1 MKLPDVLT
9 TIHRFMTEILVI
21 GANGQLGQS
30 FQYWAPYFPKFK
42 FFFKDLPELDLLDGD
57 QLERYFKSTSINVV
71 INCAAY
77 TSVDQAEDEPEKA
90 QALNA
95 TALDSLCELS
105 KALGFKLIHFSTDY
119 VFDGLAQTPYGE
131 DDSLS
136 PLGVYGNTKAE
147 GEAIMQT
154 SGIDGWI
161 IRTSWLFSP
170 YGKNFVKTIFSL
182 LQNKDEINVVADQ
195 TGRPTYAIDLA
206 AATLKALDQKPAF
219 DGVKVY
225 HYTNSGYT
233 TWYGLVLAI
242 QQQINTHCKIQAVD
256 TAAHPTKAKR
266 PKYSVLSCEKIKK
279 DFNLDPQAWESA
291 LKDCLKKIG

>member
-1 MKLPDVLT
+1 MT
-9 TIHRFMTEILVI
+9 TIRRFMTKILVI
-21 GANGQLGQS
+21 GTNGQLGQS
-30 FQYWAPYFPKFK
+30 FQYWARYFPNFK
-42 FFFKDLPELDLLDGD
+42 ILFKDVPELDLLDGD

-71 INCAAY
+71 INCAAF
-77 TSVDQAEDEPEKA
+77 TSVDQAEDDPESAK
-90 QALNA
+90 ALNA

-105 KALGFKLIHFSTDY
+105 KAFGFKLIHFSTDY
-119 VFDGLAQTPYGE
+119 VFDGSAQTPYSE

-136 PLGVYGNTKAE
+136 PLGVYGKTKAG
-147 GEAIMQT
+147 GEAAMQ
-154 SGIDGWI
+154 SAGVDGWI

-182 LQNKDEINVVADQ
+182 LQSKDEINVVADQ
-195 TGRPTYAIDLA
+195 TGSPTYAIDLA
-206 AATLKALDQKPAF
+206 AATLKALSQKPAL

-233 TWYGLVLAI
+233 TWYGLAIAI
-242 QQQINTHCKIQAVD
+242 QEQINTHCKINAVD
-256 TAAHPTKAKR
+256 TSDYPTKAKR

-279 DFNLDPQAWESA
+279 DFNLIPQAWESA

>member
-1 MKLPDVLT
+1 
-9 TIHRFMTEILVI
+9 MTKILVI

-30 FQYWAPYFPKFK
+30 FQYWAPHFPNFK
-42 FFFKDLPELDLLDGD
+42 ILFKDLPEFNLLDQD
-57 QLERYFKSTSINVV
+57 QLERYFKSTSINIV

-77 TSVDQAEDEPEKA
+77 TAVDQAEDQPEEA
-90 QALNA
+90 QQLNA
-95 TALDSLCELS
+95 TAINSLSELS
-105 KALGFKLIHFSTDY
+105 KAYGFKLIHFSTDY
-119 VFDGLAQTPYGE
+119 VFDGSANTPYGE
-131 DDSLS
+131 DDPLS
-136 PLGVYGNTKAE
+136 PLGIYGKTKAE
-147 GEAIMQT
+147 GEALMQ
-154 SGIDGWI
+154 SAGIDGWI

-195 TGRPTYAIDLA
+195 TGSPTYAIDLA

-225 HYTNSGYT
+225 HYTNSGHT
-233 TWYGLVLAI
+233 TWYGLALAI
-242 QQQINTHCKIQAVD
+242 QQQINTHCKIHAVD
-256 TAAHPTKAKR
+256 TAPYTTKAKR

-279 DFNLDPQAWESA
+279 DFNLNPQAWESA

>member
-1 MKLPDVLT
+1 
-9 TIHRFMTEILVI
+9 MTKIMVI

-30 FQYWAPYFPKFK
+30 FQYWAPHFPNFK
-42 FFFKDLPELDLLDGD
+42 ILFKDLPELDLLDGD
-57 QLERYFKSTSINVV
+57 QLERYFKSTSIDIV

-77 TSVDQAEDEPEKA
+77 TAVDLAEDQPEEA
-90 QALNA
+90 QKLNA
-95 TALDSLCELS
+95 TAINSLSELS
-105 KALGFKLIHFSTDY
+105 KAYGFKLIHFSTDY
-119 VFDGLAQTPYGE
+119 VFDGSADTPYGE
-131 DDSLS
+131 DDPLS
-136 PLGVYGNTKAE
+136 PLGIYGKTKAE
-147 GEAIMQT
+147 GEALTQ
-154 SGIDGWI
+154 SAGIDGWI

-195 TGRPTYAIDLA
+195 TGSPTYAIDLA

-225 HYTNSGYT
+225 HYTNSGQT
-233 TWYGLVLAI
+233 TWYGLALAI
-242 QQQINTHCKIQAVD
+242 QQQINTHCKIHAVD
-256 TAAHPTKAKR
+256 TATYPTKAKR

-279 DFNLDPQAWESA
+279 DFNLNPQAWESA